1 MRKHKW
7 IRKAMARRFI
17 VALLLIAQFALLLL
31 FIASSTAASKWIP
44 VFLSAISICV
54 GIYVINERGKP
65 GFKMTWLF
73 TVLVFPV
80 FGGLLY
86 LFATRQASGAYVR
99 KQLKKAQA
107 ETTGRFEAD
116 GELLAEATHAYP
128 ACATQQ
134 RYLQSFAGFPICK
147 NTAATY
153 YPSGESF
160 YAALLDELQRAEHYI
175 FLEFFIIEEGIMW
188 NSILDILRQKAAEG
202 LDVRLMFD
210 DMGCFL
216 TLPKEYP
223 QYLESLGIKCKVFSP
238 FVPVL
243 SVLQNNRDHRKIASI
258 DGKVAFTGGANLADE
273 YINAYDKHGRW
284 RDAAIRLVGD
294 GAWNLTLIFLEL
306 WRFASGTDEDCLA
319 FRPEQA
325 APLPS
330 AEPGAYV
337 QPYADNPLDTENV
350 SEHVYMQIIQNAQD
364 YVYISTPYLI
374 IDDTII
380 SALTLAAKSGVDV
393 RILTPQRW
401 DKRLVHITTRSYY
414 RDLIKAGVKIY
425 EYKDG
430 FNHAKTFVSDD
441 RVATVGTV
449 NLDYR
454 SLYLHYECGVALY
467 GGNVVSAV
475 RDDFLNVLSECV
487 PITPEACT
495 VSTPKRIF
503 QDILRIFAPL
513 M

>member
-7 IRKAMARRFI
+7 IRKAMARRI
-17 VALLLIAQFALLLL
+17 LVAVLLVVQLALLLF
-31 FIASSTAASKWIP
+31 FIQSSLAVSKWIS
-44 VFLSAISICV
+44 FLLSTISICV
-54 GIYVINERGKP
+54 GIYVISERGKP

-86 LFATRQASGAYVR
+86 LLATRQASGTYVR
-99 KQLKKAQA
+99 RRLKKACA
-107 ETTGRFEAD
+107 ESTGRFERD
-116 GELLAEATHAYP
+116 EVLLSEAAHAYP

-134 RYLQSFAGFPICK
+134 RYLQSFAGFPIYK
-147 NTAATY
+147 NTVSTY

-160 YAALLDELQRAEHYI
+160 YAALLEELPRAERYI

-188 NSILDILRQKAAEG
+188 NSILDILQKKAADG
-202 LDVRLMFD
+202 VDVRLMFD

-216 TLPKEYP
+216 TLPREYP
-223 QYLESLGIKCKVFSP
+223 KYLESLGIQCQVFSP
-238 FVPVL
+238 FAPVL
-243 SVLQNNRDHRKIASI
+243 SALQNNRDHRKIASI

-284 RDAAIRLVGD
+284 RDAAIRLSGEA
-294 GAWNLTLIFLEL
+294 AWGLTLIFLEL
-306 WRFASGTDEDCLA
+306 WRFASGSKEDCLS
-319 FRPEQA
+319 FRPQA
-325 APLPS
+325 APTPL
-330 AEPGAYV
+330 AYEPGTYV
-337 QPYADNPLDTENV
+337 QPYADNPLDAENV
-350 SEHVYMQIIQNAQD
+350 SEHVYMQIIQNARD

-414 RDLIKAGVKIY
+414 RDLIRAGVKIY
-425 EYKDG
+425 EYTDG

-454 SLYLHYECGVALY
+454 SLYLHYECGVAAY
-467 GGNVVSAV
+467 GGSVVAAV
-475 RDDFLNVLSECV
+475 RDDFRNVLAECV
-487 PITPEACT
+487 PITPEACA
-495 VSTPKRIF
+495 VSALKRIF

>member
-1 MRKHKW
+1 MKKHKW

-17 VALLLIAQFALLLL
+17 VAVLLIVQLALLLL
-31 FIASSTAASKWIP
+31 FIASSTAAFKWIP
-44 VFLSAISICV
+44 FFLSAISICV
-54 GIYVINERGKP
+54 GIHVINELGKP

-73 TVLVFPV
+73 TVLIFPV

-86 LFATRQASGAYVR
+86 LLATRQASGAYVR
-99 KQLKKAQA
+99 RRLCKARA
-107 ETTGRFEAD
+107 EATGRFEKDAQ
-116 GELLAEATHAYP
+116 LLSTAAHAYP

-134 RYLQSFAGFPICK
+134 RYLQSFAGFPIYQ
-147 NTAATY
+147 NTAAVY

-160 YAALLDELQRAEHYI
+160 YDALLADLQQAERYI
-175 FLEFFIIEEGIMW
+175 FLEFFIIEEGVMW
-188 NSILDILRQKAAEG
+188 NSILEVLRKKAEAG

-223 QYLESLGIKCKVFSP
+223 KYLESMGIKCQVFSP
-238 FVPVL
+238 FTPVL

-284 RDAAIRLVGD
+284 RDAAIRLSGD
-294 GAWNLTLIFLEL
+294 AAWSLTLIFLEL
-306 WRFASGTDEDCLA
+306 WRFASSSDEDCFA
-319 FRPEQA
+319 YRP
-325 APLPS
+325 APSPFSPS
-330 AEPGAYV
+330 YEAGTFV
-337 QPYADNPLDTENV
+337 QPYADNPLDNENV
-350 SEHVYMQIIQNAQD
+350 SEHVYMQIIQNARD

-374 IDDTII
+374 IDDTMI

-414 RDLIKAGVKIY
+414 RELIKAGVKIY

-454 SLYLHYECGVALY
+454 SLYLHYECGVAVY
-467 GGNVVSAV
+467 GGSVVAAV
-475 RDDFLNVLSECV
+475 RDDFLRVLSECV
-487 PITPEACT
+487 RITPQSCA
-495 VSTPKRIF
+495 VSTPKRLF